1 MDRKYQVN
9 GLKKLCDYLERFII
23 SMKQFEINKNKDNTK
38 NKKKMVNSYYSFGS
52 NWDSYF
58 GVLFI

>member
-38 NKKKMVNSYYSFGS
+38 NKKKNG
-52 NWDSYF
+52 
-58 GVLFI
+58 